1 MKKLPNYEC
10 LNVAGE
16 VVFVGNASEVLEY
29 YEYEENC
36 KIVNVIREEGKENGF
51 VADLWVPLAKIIR
64 GVIKSERIKRK
75 KRRSRKMQD
84 VQKELLEK
92 AVGTVSLLRRS
103 GSFIDNNG
111 EKVEYS
117 KLILNVNGA
126 DIDPEFDK
134 NIKNVLSALLKFE
147 KVAL

>member
-64 GVIKSERIKRK
+64 GVIKKREDKKKEKEVKKNARRAKRIARK
-75 KRRSRKMQD
+75 
-84 VQKELLEK
+84 
-92 AVGTVSLLRRS
+92 S
-103 GSFIDNNG
+103 GRNC
-111 EKVEYS
+111 
-117 KLILNVNGA
+117 
-126 DIDPEFDK
+126 
-134 NIKNVLSALLKFE
+134 
-147 KVAL
+147 

>member
-1 MKKLPNYEC
+1 
-10 LNVAGE
+10 
-16 VVFVGNASEVLEY
+16 
-29 YEYEENC
+29 
-36 KIVNVIREEGKENGF
+36 
-51 VADLWVPLAKIIR
+51 
-64 GVIKSERIKRK
+64 
-75 KRRSRKMQD
+75 MQD

-103 GSFIDNNG
+103 GSFIDKNG

-134 NIKNVLSALLKFE
+134 NTKNVLSALLKFE
-147 KVAL
+147 KVAQ